1 MDNVSTSR
9 LYVLPKAI
17 GFPKLS
23 KLLEKTTVLLKIT
36 EKKVSRRG
44 KVMRTWQLKK
54 NMMYHRSPSCNSKGP
69 TGKSWWGLHCYYTM
83 SRMLLKVLDLVD
95 ADKKD
100 LSDQVWHGNVM
111 SAFWLTDCLRHTLSF
126 DQQWAL
132 QSDKWAFKTNQEP
145 YSLIH

>member
-1 MDNVSTSR
+1 M
-9 LYVLPKAI
+9 
-17 GFPKLS
+17 FPMSFQKPLVFQNFPNCS
-23 KLLEKTTVLLKIT
+23 KKQLFCWKLLKK
-36 EKKVSRRG
+36 KKVSRRG
-44 KVMRTWQLKK
+44 KVMRTWQLKR
-54 NMMYHRSPSCNSKGP
+54 NMMYHRSPFCNSKGP

-83 SRMLLKVLDLVD
+83 SRMLLKVLDVVD

-111 SAFWLTDCLRHTLSF
+111 SAFWLTDCLRRTLSF

-145 YSLIH
+145 HSLIQ

>member
-1 MDNVSTSR
+1 MDNVSN
-9 LYVLPKAI
+9 VLPKAI
-17 GFPKLS
+17 GFPKHPNCSKKQLFCW
-23 KLLEKTTVLLKIT
+23 KLLK
-36 EKKVSRRG
+36 KKVSQRG
-44 KVMRTWQLKK
+44 KVMRTWQLKR
-54 NMMYHRSPSCNSKGP
+54 NMMYHRSPFCNSKGP

-83 SRMLLKVLDLVD
+83 SRMLLKVLDVVD

-111 SAFWLTDCLRHTLSF
+111 SAFWLTDCLRRTLSF

-145 YSLIH
+145 HSLIQ